1 MKISQNSFL
10 EALCSARPQFGIWA
24 SFPSSATVEALSH
37 STYDWMLIDAEHA
50 PITLDTLHA
59 QLQAA
64 SSGSLEVVVRPPEC
78 QQALVKRLLDLGV
91 QNFMFPMI
99 DTPEQAAAAVS
110 FTRYPPYGVR
120 GIAGATRA
128 SKYGRID
135 QYLQT
140 AHTHVAVVVQL
151 ESQKAIQNAK
161 AIAGVQGINACFI
174 GPNDL
179 AASMGYPGDLKHPS
193 VVAAIEEA
201 IHAVQQASK
210 CVGILCSSYEDAA
223 LYHSKGVRL
232 IACGS
237 DTRLLTR
244 AADAMGSKLKTIP
257 TQGVAGL
264 APEGQP
270 MLAVA
275 SY

>member
-1 MKISQNSFL
+1 MKITKNAFL
-10 EALCSARPQFGIWA
+10 ESLIQGQPQFGIWA
-24 SFPSSATVEALSH
+24 SFPCSATVEALSH

-50 PITLDTLHA
+50 PISLDTLHA

-64 SSGSLEVVVRPPEC
+64 SSGALEVVVRPPEC
-78 QQALVKRLLDLGV
+78 QQTLVKCLLDLGV

-99 DTPEQAAAAVS
+99 DTPEQAIAAVS
-110 FTRYPPYGVR
+110 FTRYPPHGVR

-140 AHTHVAVVVQL
+140 AHTQVAVVVQL
-151 ESQKAIQNAK
+151 ESQKAIQNAQ
-161 AIAGVQGINACFI
+161 AIASVQGINACFI

-179 AASMGYPGDLKHPS
+179 AASMGYPGDLKHPA
-193 VVAAIEEA
+193 VTAAIDEA
-201 IHAVQQASK
+201 IHAVQQAGK
-210 CVGILCSSYEDAA
+210 CVGILCSSEADAVHF
-223 LYHSKGVRL
+223 YNKGVRM

-237 DTRLLTR
+237 DARLLTR
-244 AADAMGSKLKTIP
+244 AADALGSQLKTIP
-257 TQGVAGL
+257 TRHPLPTQATAQDAL
-264 APEGQP
+264 AQN
-270 MLAVA
+270 

>member
-1 MKISQNSFL
+1 MKIAKNAFL
-10 EALCSARPQFGIWA
+10 ESLNQHQPQFGIWA
-24 SFPSSATVEALSH
+24 SFPCSATVEALSY

-50 PITLDTLHA
+50 PISLDTLHA

-64 SSGSLEVVVRPPEC
+64 SGGSLEVVVRPPEC
-78 QQALVKRLLDLGV
+78 EQTLVKRFLDLGV

-99 DTPEQAAAAVS
+99 ETPSQAQAAVS
-110 FTRYPPYGVR
+110 YTRYPPYGVR

-140 AHTHVAVVVQL
+140 AHTQVGIVAQL
-151 ESQKAIQNAK
+151 ESRQAVDNAH
-161 AIAGVQGINACFI
+161 AIASVAGINACFI

-179 AASMGYPGDLKHPS
+179 AASMGHPGELKHPD
-193 VVAAIEEA
+193 VLQVIDQAIQ
-201 IHAVQQASK
+201 AVKQAGK
-210 CVGILCSSYEDAA
+210 CVGILCSSHEDAMHFYA
-223 LYHSKGVRL
+223 QGVRL

-244 AADAMGSKLKTIP
+244 SADAMGSKLKSIP
-257 TQGVAGL
+257 ATCSE
-264 APEGQP
+264 PRDTT
-270 MLAVA
+270 A
-275 SY
+275 SSESAQSSY

>member
-1 MKISQNSFL
+1 MKITKNSFL
-10 EALCSARPQFGIWA
+10 EALKQNQAQFGIWV

-50 PITLDTLHA
+50 PISLDTLHA

-64 SSGSLEVVVRPPEC
+64 SSGAIEVVVRPPEC
-78 QQALVKRLLDLGV
+78 QQTLVKRLLDLGV

-99 DTPEQAAAAVS
+99 DTPEQALAAVS
-110 FTRYPPYGVR
+110 YTRYPPHGVR

-140 AHTHVAVVVQL
+140 AHTQVAVVVQL
-151 ESQKAIQNAK
+151 ESQRAIRNAK
-161 AIAGVQGINACFI
+161 AIASVDGINACFI

-179 AASMGYPGDLKHPS
+179 AASMGYPGDLKHPA
-193 VVAAIEEA
+193 VLQAVDDAIA
-201 IHAVQQASK
+201 AVQQTGK
-210 CVGILCSSYEDAA
+210 CVGILCSSHEDAA
-223 LYHSKGVRL
+223 HFYEKGVRM

-237 DTRLLTR
+237 DARLLTR

-257 TQGVAGL
+257 TLNSAHADSETKPEL
-264 APEGQP
+264 AQ
-270 MLAVA
+270 A

>member
-1 MKISQNSFL
+1 MKIAKNAFL
-10 EALCSARPQFGIWA
+10 ESLLSANPQFGIWA

-50 PITLDTLHA
+50 PISLDTLHA

-78 QQALVKRLLDLGV
+78 QQTLVKRLLDLGV

-99 DTPEQAAAAVS
+99 DTPEQAQAAVS

-140 AHTHVAVVVQL
+140 AHTQVAVVVQL
-151 ESQKAIQNAK
+151 ESQKAIYNAK
-161 AIAGVQGINACFI
+161 AIASVQGINACFI

-179 AASMGYPGDLKHPS
+179 AASMGCPGDLKHPA
-193 VVAAIEEA
+193 VVAAIDEA

-237 DTRLLTR
+237 DARLLTR
-244 AADAMGSKLKTIP
+244 AADALGAKLKTIP
-257 TQGVAGL
+257 TLNADN
-264 APEGQP
+264 PTSE
-270 MLAVA
+270 AVSATVSA

>member
-10 EALCSARPQFGIWA
+10 EALCAARPQFGIWA

-50 PITLDTLHA
+50 PISLDTLHA

-64 SSGSLEVVVRPPEC
+64 SSGSLDVVVRPPEC
-78 QQALVKRLLDLGV
+78 QQTLVKRLLDLGV

-99 DTPEQAAAAVS
+99 DTVEQAKAAVS

-140 AHTHVAVVVQL
+140 AHTQVAVVVQL
-151 ESQKAIQNAK
+151 ESRKAVDSAK
-161 AIAGVQGINACFI
+161 AIASVDGINACFI

-179 AASMGYPGDLKHPS
+179 AASMGYPGNLKHPD
-193 VVAAIEEA
+193 VTAAIDEA
-201 IHAVQQASK
+201 INAVLQAGK
-210 CVGILCSSYEDAA
+210 CVGILCSSFEDAA
-223 LYHSKGVRL
+223 LYHGKGVRL

-237 DTRLLTR
+237 DARLLTR

-257 TQGVAGL
+257 ALNKTDL
-264 APEGQP
+264 AQEAAPATAQ
-270 MLAVA
+270 A

>member
-1 MKISQNSFL
+1 MKIPKNAFL
-10 EALCSARPQFGIWA
+10 ESLKQGQSQFGIWA
-24 SFPSSATVEALSH
+24 SFPCSATVEALSY

-50 PITLDTLHA
+50 PISLDTLHA

-64 SSGSLEVVVRPPEC
+64 SSGALEVVVRPPEC
-78 QQALVKRLLDLGV
+78 QQTLVKRLLDLGV

-99 DTPEQAAAAVS
+99 DTPEQALAAVS
-110 FTRYPPYGVR
+110 YTRYPPHGVR

-135 QYLQT
+135 QYLHT
-140 AHTHVAVVVQL
+140 AHTQVAVVVQL
-151 ESQKAIQNAK
+151 ESLQAIRNAR
-161 AIAGVQGINACFI
+161 AIAEVDGINACFI

-179 AASMGYPGDLKHPS
+179 AASMGYPGDLKHPA
-193 VVAAIEEA
+193 VVAAVDEA

-223 LYHSKGVRL
+223 LFHAKGVRM

-237 DTRLLTR
+237 DARLLTR

-257 TQGVAGL
+257 TLHCADMPSEAAPPVAN
-264 APEGQP
+264 
-270 MLAVA
+270 A

>member
-1 MKISQNSFL
+1 MKIAKNAFL
-10 EALCSARPQFGIWA
+10 ESLVAGKSQFGIWA
-24 SFPSSATVEALSH
+24 SFPCSATVEALSY

-50 PITLDTLHA
+50 PISMDTLHA

-78 QQALVKRLLDLGV
+78 QQVLVKRLLDLGV

-99 DTPEQAAAAVS
+99 DTSEQAVAAVS
-110 FTRYPPYGVR
+110 YTRYPPYGVR

-140 AHTHVAVVVQL
+140 AHTQVAVVVQL
-151 ESQKAIQNAK
+151 ESQKAIHNAK
-161 AIAGVQGINACFI
+161 AIAKVPGINACFI

-179 AASMGYPGDLKHPS
+179 AASMGYPGDLKHPA
-193 VVAAIEEA
+193 VVEAVEEA

-210 CVGILCSSYEDAA
+210 CVGILCSTYEDAA
-223 LYHSKGVRL
+223 LYHGKGVRM

-257 TQGVAGL
+257 TLGMADT
-264 APEGQP
+264 APEAQP
-270 MLAVA
+270 TAAAV